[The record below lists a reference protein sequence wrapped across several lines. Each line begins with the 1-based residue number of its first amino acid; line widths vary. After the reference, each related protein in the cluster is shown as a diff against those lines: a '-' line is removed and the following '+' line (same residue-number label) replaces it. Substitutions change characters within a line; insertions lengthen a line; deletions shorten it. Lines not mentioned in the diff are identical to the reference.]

1 MTNRHDRIALLRKLL
16 SPAAM
21 AERVRAAEERER
33 LLVTIESRVREGL
46 PQCAARD
53 ELCPG
58 EPMGAL
64 NRDLRLWREYG
75 LDGLID
81 ARRPPTINGIPS
93 EAKGLVQ
100 AIGKVQPDWS
110 VAKIRDH
117 LEEQHEI
124 CASLRAVRVWL
135 QRAGLT
141 RKRVERPKSATKP
154 TPPTTDAP
162 TLPAEAEAEWEVYRH
177 PFAGAEI
184 LKGVDLLHRSVE
196 QIAEAVSTHARN
208 LPMPPEVRDDRGDRD
223 GRGRFR
229 PSYNRVRPR
238 RFARLG
244 AKFESVRLRRQTK
257 NPRTMKIAQTS
268 VRAIAAKLMALV
280 MAPIAVAY
288 DLQELAHGLYAQ
300 LGRLVGFAYRPATLD
315 KFKRELK
322 YAEVADLLSDQW
334 LHLLRDDGG
343 EVVDSATGAV
353 LLFGDAT
360 TRELHT
366 RHFTRSLKVSARNR
380 VVPGMETLTLNSGG
394 GSILQYSVHSG
405 HVAIHKALP
414 ALMTM
419 YERTFGPAQVD
430 RVLVVDREG
439 HAREF
444 FQAIASKWKFIIS
457 LRSNVTGPNAQFR
470 NQTEWM
476 PFPDGGEICEA
487 ELLLRA
493 KRKADQMWVRVVG
506 LRRHPKGSTQWL
518 ATNTAPTPFTPV
530 LVVQSYFQRWPCQ
543 EHRFRD
549 GKGRVGLQRQQ
560 GYGKEVPDR
569 VAVLKEVEVLQAEV
583 GTLVDQIG
591 DVEDDLRWLNEQ
603 KATTAEQVDSLATR
617 ERRAIEALRA
627 VGDASQDPFIH
638 AAKAVADLG
647 GQLQEATSKLRAQ
660 EEIGA
665 NLTKSQANLR
675 AALGPQQKRL
685 DKLLQDA
692 ETFVVDRELDEIMML
707 PKALFLEVCMRAQ
720 RSLLHTRLETDT
732 LIRRVLQLPGELHVR
747 KDERRVVIYRNPDD
761 PEISAAVEGAVA
773 RLAIT
778 HPALCISM
786 ADPPG
791 DRIR

>member
-16 SPAAM
+16 SPTAM
-21 AERVRAAEERER
+21 AERVRVAEERER
-33 LLVTIESRVREGL
+33 LLVTIEARVSEGL
-46 PQCAARD
+46 TQCAARD

-64 NRDLRLWREYG
+64 NRDLRLRRKYG

-81 ARRPPTINGIPS
+81 ARRPPTINGVPS

-100 AIGKVQPDWS
+100 AIGKAQPAWS
-110 VAKIRDH
+110 VVKIRDH

-124 CASLRAVRVWL
+124 CASLRAVRLWL
-135 QRAGLT
+135 QCAGLT
-141 RKRVERPKSATKP
+141 RKRVARPKSATRQPAPTSAAP
-154 TPPTTDAP
+154 TPPP
-162 TLPAEAEAEWEVYRH
+162 AEAEWEVYRH
-177 PFAGAEI
+177 PFAGAEL

-196 QIAEAVSTHARN
+196 QIAEAISTHARD
-208 LPMPPEVRDDRGDRD
+208 LPTPPQVRDDRGDRD

-229 PSYNRVRPR
+229 PSYNRVQPR
-238 RFARLG
+238 RFAKLG
-244 AKFESVRLRRQTK
+244 AKFESVRLQRQTK
-257 NPRTMKIAQTS
+257 NPKKMKIAQTS
-268 VRAIAAKLMALV
+268 ARAIATKLMALV
-280 MAPIAVAY
+280 MMPIAVAY

-322 YAEVADLLSDQW
+322 YAEVADLLSDHW

-414 ALMTM
+414 ELMTM

-457 LRSNVTGPNAQFR
+457 LRSNVTGPNAKFR
-470 NQTEWM
+470 KQTEWM
-476 PFPDGGEICEA
+476 PFPGGGEVCEA

-493 KRKADQMWVRVVG
+493 KRRADEMWVRVVG

-518 ATNTAPTPFTPV
+518 ATNTGLTPFTPV
-530 LVVQSYFQRWPCQ
+530 LVAQSYFQRWPCQ

-569 VAVLKEVEVLQAEV
+569 VAVLKEAEVLKAEV
-583 GTLVDQIG
+583 GTLGDQLG

-603 KATTAEQVDSLATR
+603 KTATAAQVRSLATR
-617 ERRAIEALRA
+617 ERSAIEALRA
-627 VGDASQDPFIH
+627 VADAPQAPFVN

-647 GQLQEATSKLRAQ
+647 GQLHEATSKLRAQ

-665 NLTKSQANLR
+665 TLLKAQASLR
-675 AALGPQQKRL
+675 AALAPQQKRL
-685 DKLLQDA
+685 DKLRQDA

-720 RSLLHTRLETDT
+720 RSLLRTRLETDT

-761 PEISAAVEGAVA
+761 PEITAAVEGAVA
-773 RLAIT
+773 KLAIT